1 MLLPLYQDF
10 RKVYD
15 KIYAKGTEL
24 TESKAYF
31 SGNRFILRMSHL
43 VLMNWYE
50 FN

>member
-24 TESKAYF
+24 TKKSLF
-31 SGNRFILRMSHL
+31 SWQFGFAL
-43 VLMNWYE
+43 
-50 FN
+50 

>member
-10 RKVYD
+10 KKVYD

-31 SGNRFILRMSHL
+31 SGIDLFCAMSHT